1 MQDSNKNNTVDY
13 RATQE
18 AKIHKSDVIKA
29 ALLKS
34 NLSNFVRDDSPRKV
48 NKMQNKDQVNKI
60 IRNNFFSEVAEDS
73 NKGRVPFEDIGLTL
87 ATIRKKVPFE

>member
-1 MQDSNKNNTVDY
+1 MDY

-18 AKIHKSDVIKA
+18 AKILKSDVIKA

-48 NKMQNKDQVNKI
+48 NMMQNKN
-60 IRNNFFSEVAEDS
+60 
-73 NKGRVPFEDIGLTL
+73 
-87 ATIRKKVPFE
+87 